1 MNRQYTPM
9 ATQYRNFAP
18 PYAANLMV
26 HHPKG
31 NNKRHIG
38 ANLQINSP
46 FISMAL
52 NSNISTN
59 QLRPVQTIEPSQ
71 SVITQ
76 LYKVKLMVRA
86 TDGLKGIYVP
96 EII

>member
-1 MNRQYTPM
+1 MNWQYTPM

-18 PYAANLMV
+18 PCAANLIL

-31 NNKRHIG
+31 NNKRRIR

-46 FISMAL
+46 VISTAM
-52 NSNISTN
+52 NSNTSTN

-76 LYKVKLMVRA
+76 IYKVKLMVRA